1 MSNKYYTT
9 VTFTV
14 EMERDTS
21 PDPGDSIDD
30 DVLAEVSFL
39 QLSEDW
45 ESFSQEEWME
55 TYVTSIE
62 IQQ

>member
-14 EMERDTS
+14 KMERDTS
-21 PDPGDSIDD
+21 PDPGDSIEPE
-30 DVLAEVSFL
+30 VLAEVCMN
-39 QLSEDW
+39 QLMDD
-45 ESFSQEEWME
+45 FSDDFEEWME

-62 IQQ
+62 IEQ